1 MEPGSAELR
10 KQRIGGEMTS
20 EIMVMYVAVGLI
32 AGLLAG
38 LLGVGGGL
46 VIVPMLVFC
55 FVKQGLQPEVI
66 MHLAL
71 GTSLASIMFT
81 SVSSFMSHHRRGAVD
96 WVIVRRIVPGI
107 LIGTF
112 LGTFVASR
120 LSTNFLKGFF
130 AVFLYSVATQMI
142 FNKKPKP
149 SREIPGS
156 ADMISV
162 GGVIGMASA
171 LVGIGG
177 GSLSVPFMLWW
188 NVAAHR
194 AIGTSA
200 AIGFPI
206 AIAGAIGYMV
216 NGLKAVSLPAYCFGF
231 VYLPALTGIVVT
243 SVITAPLGAKL
254 AHALPVNH
262 LKRIFA
268 IFLYVIATKM
278 AWGLISK

>member
-1 MEPGSAELR
+1 
-10 KQRIGGEMTS
+10 MTV
-20 EIMVMYVAVGLI
+20 EIVVMYVAVGLI
-32 AGLLAG
+32 AGILAG

-55 FVKQGLQPEVI
+55 FVKQGLQSEVI

-81 SVSSFMSHHRRGAVD
+81 SISSFMSHHRRGAVD
-96 WVIVRRIVPGI
+96 WSIVRRIVPGI

-120 LSTNFLKGFF
+120 LSTNSLKGFF

-142 FNKKPKP
+142 LNKKPKP
-149 SREIPGS
+149 SREMPGT
-156 ADMISV
+156 AGMTGM
-162 GGVIGMASA
+162 GGLIGVASA

-177 GSLSVPFMLWW
+177 GSLSVPFMLWC
-188 NVAAHR
+188 NVAGHR

-206 AIAGAIGYMV
+206 ALAGAVGYIV
-216 NGLKAVSLPAYCFGF
+216 NGLKAAGLPAYCLGY
-231 VYLPALTGIVVT
+231 VYLPALAGIVVA
-243 SVITAPLGAKL
+243 SVLTAPLGVKL
-254 AHALPVNH
+254 AHALPVDR
-262 LKRIFA
+262 LKRVFA
-268 IFLYVIATKM
+268 LFLYVMATKM
-278 AWGLISK
+278 AWGLLVK

>member
-1 MEPGSAELR
+1 
-10 KQRIGGEMTS
+10 MTI
-20 EIMVMYVAVGLI
+20 EIVLMYVAVGLI
-32 AGLLAG
+32 AGVLAG

-55 FVKQGLQPEVI
+55 FTKQGIPTDVI

-71 GTSLASIMFT
+71 GTSLASIIFT
-81 SVSSFMSHHRRGAVD
+81 SISSFMSHHRRGAVD
-96 WVIVRRIVPGI
+96 WTIVKRIVPGI

-112 LGTFVASR
+112 AGTFVASG

-130 AVFLYSVATQMI
+130 AVFLYSVATQMVL
-142 FNKKPKP
+142 NKKPKA
-149 SREIPGS
+149 SRELPG
-156 ADMISV
+156 MQGMLGM
-162 GGVIGMASA
+162 GGVIGVASA

-177 GSLSVPFMLWW
+177 GSLSVPFMLWC

-206 AIAGAIGYMV
+206 AIAGAVGYVV
-216 NGLKAVSLPAYCFGF
+216 NGLNAAQVPALSYGYI
-231 VYLPALTGIVVT
+231 YLPALAGIVCT
-243 SVITAPLGAKL
+243 SVLTAPLGAKL
-254 AHALPVNH
+254 AHALPVDK

-268 IFLYVIATKM
+268 FFLYAVATKM
-278 AWGLISK
+278 VWGLINQ